1 MIGMRAQQIASRMGR
16 RAPWAALALS
26 LLIAAGCGSDEESDY
41 APSAVVEAEPIQPRR
56 FAERLELVGQ
66 FTARESVMIRPELD
80 GVLASVAFEEGQRVK
95 KGDLLFTL
103 RSGEQRAALREANA
117 QRALALDVFKRTE
130 ALSKVKIS
138 ALSELDRA
146 RAEVEA
152 AEANVDMARIN
163 LERTEIRAPF
173 HAAVGARLVSPGD
186 RVHTDTD
193 LVQLDAVDK
202 LRLEFSL
209 PEAIVSLAR
218 SGLPVAVRVAAYP
231 DEVFSGE
238 VYFVSPS
245 LDPYSRRLPLKAW
258 ILNEQGR
265 LRPGM
270 FARVEVEVDRALR
283 ALVVPDSAIA
293 YDATGT
299 FVWRVSAEQRAER
312 VPVELGA
319 RRDGHVVVRK
329 GIAAGDIIVTSGNLK
344 LFPGIA
350 VQIRQPGGDAVS
362 HAEAN

>member
-1 MIGMRAQQIASRMGR
+1 MIGKRAQGITSRPGR
-16 RAPWAALALS
+16 HALWAPLALA
-26 LLIAAGCGSDEESDY
+26 LLIAAGCGSDAESVY
-41 APSAVVEAEPIQPRR
+41 APEAVVEAARIDPQR
-56 FAERLELVGQ
+56 FAEHLELVGQ
-66 FTARESVMIRPELD
+66 FTAAESVMIRPEIA
-80 GVLASVAFEEGQRVK
+80 GVIAFVAFQEGQRVEE
-95 KGDLLFTL
+95 GAPLFTL

-130 ALSKVKIS
+130 ALSKVNIS

-173 HAAVGARLVSPGD
+173 DGAMGARLVSPGD
-186 RVHTDTD
+186 RVDSDID
-193 LVQLDAVDK
+193 LVQLDAADK

-209 PEAIVSLAR
+209 PEAAVSLAQ
-218 SGLPVAVRVAAYP
+218 SGLSVAVRVAAYP

-238 VYFVSPS
+238 VFFVSPS
-245 LDPYSRRLPLKAW
+245 LDPNSRRLPLKAW
-258 ILNEQGR
+258 ISNEDGR

-270 FARVEVEVDRALR
+270 FARVEVEVDRMPD

-312 VPVELGA
+312 VAVELGP
-319 RRDGHVVVRK
+319 RQDGHVVVRS
-329 GIAAGDIIVTSGNLK
+329 GIAAGDVIVTSGNLK

-350 VQIRQPGGDAVS
+350 IQVRKPGGEIVS
-362 HAEAN
+362 SAEAN

>member
-1 MIGMRAQQIASRMGR
+1 MIGQRAQQIARHRGR
-16 RAPWAALALS
+16 HALWAALALA
-26 LLIAAGCGSDEESDY
+26 LPLAAGCGSGEPEY
-41 APSAVVEAEPIQPRR
+41 APSAVVEAEPIQPQR

-66 FTARESVMIRPELD
+66 FTARESVMIRPELA
-80 GVLASVAFEEGQRVK
+80 GVVASVAFEEGQRVE

-103 RSGEQRAALREANA
+103 RSGDQRAALRAA
-117 QRALALDVFKRTE
+117 DAALALALDVFKRTE
-130 ALSKVKIS
+130 ALSKVKVS

-146 RAEVEA
+146 RAEVDA
-152 AEANVDMARIN
+152 AEALVDMARLN

-173 HAAVGARLVSPGD
+173 AGAVGARLVSPGD
-186 RVHTDTD
+186 RIDTDTD

-209 PEAIVSLAR
+209 PEAIVALAR

-245 LDPYSRRLPLKAW
+245 LDPYTRRLPLKAW
-258 ILNEQGR
+258 ILNEAGR

-270 FARVEVEVDRALR
+270 FARVEVEVDRALS

-329 GIAAGDIIVTSGNLK
+329 GVVAGDVIVTSGNLK

-350 VQIRQPGGDAVS
+350 IQIRQPGGDAVS

>member
-1 MIGMRAQQIASRMGR
+1 
-16 RAPWAALALS
+16 
-26 LLIAAGCGSDEESDY
+26 
-41 APSAVVEAEPIQPRR
+41 
-56 FAERLELVGQ
+56 
-66 FTARESVMIRPELD
+66 
-80 GVLASVAFEEGQRVK
+80 
-95 KGDLLFTL
+95 
-103 RSGEQRAALREANA
+103 
-117 QRALALDVFKRTE
+117 
-130 ALSKVKIS
+130 
-138 ALSELDRA
+138 
-146 RAEVEA
+146 
-152 AEANVDMARIN
+152 MARIN

-173 HAAVGARLVSPGD
+173 AGAVGARLVSPGD
-186 RVHTDTD
+186 RVDTDTD

-209 PEAIVSLAR
+209 PEAIVALAR
-218 SGLPVAVRVAAYP
+218 SGLPVAARVAAYP
-231 DEVFSGE
+231 NEVFTGE

-258 ILNEQGR
+258 ILNEEGR

-270 FARVEVEVDRALR
+270 FARVEVEVDRVLS

-312 VPVELGA
+312 VPVDLGA
-319 RRDGHVVVRK
+319 RQDGHVVVRS
-329 GIAAGDIIVTSGNLK
+329 GIAAGDVIVISGNLK

-350 VQIRQPGGDAVS
+350 IQIRQPGGDVVS